1 MELMIVK
8 DVMLGKGG
16 YTIITGPLLLKGVAR
31 RSDVEQA
38 FGERVAVSSVGGQQ
52 LLVHVKGVS
61 VSQAMSG
68 SWQVSVAVD
77 CPSEH
82 GAIALDSLVTDGR

>member
-16 YTIITGPLLLKGVAR
+16 HTIITGPLLLKGFSQ
-31 RSDVEQA
+31 RSEVEQA
-38 FGERVAVSSVGGQQ
+38 FGESVTVSSVGGEQM
-52 LLVHVKGVS
+52 LVPVKGVS

-77 CPSEH
+77 CPSEL
-82 GAIALDSLVTDGR
+82 GGIALDSLVTDGR

>member
-16 YTIITGPLLLKGVAR
+16 YNIITGPLLLKGFAR
-31 RSDVEQA
+31 RSDVEKA
-38 FGERVAVSSVGGQQ
+38 FGEKVAVSNVGGQQ
-52 LLVHVKGVS
+52 LIVHVKGVS

-77 CPSEH
+77 CPSEL